1 MKSDDFNEVF
11 NRVVDSYTVRIPTYV
26 NVSKNVRK
34 ALNLNEYRNLHYHH
48 LNTQKKNF
56 TDNVKPML
64 RDKPRAEEVWIHYT
78 VFAPSRR
85 RLDTMNVGCIVDK
98 YFSDT
103 MVEAKKIEDDNT
115 DHIVLS
121 TFSFGGLTD
130 LDGHAIATI
139 NILKPKEKPDMRILL
154 DQDDIQNAL
163 NAYVKTLS
171 IPNAE
176 NATVDLSI
184 NYDESNGDNDQ
195 IEAEVI
201 MGTVPVKN
209 KGGRPRKTRTT
220 PPTKTK
226 EEVTDVPEE
235 SANSS
240 DEGSG
245 SDTDSG
251 SSDSATP
258 DVEEGTET
266 STDKPKTKEAT
277 GSKSKNLFGEEENQ
291 SSESVET
298 KTENNSPKKTVVKS
312 AKKSSIFDVD

>member
-1 MKSDDFNEVF
+1 
-11 NRVVDSYTVRIPTYV
+11 
-26 NVSKNVRK
+26 
-34 ALNLNEYRNLHYHH
+34 
-48 LNTQKKNF
+48 
-56 TDNVKPML
+56 
-64 RDKPRAEEVWIHYT
+64 
-78 VFAPSRR
+78 
-85 RLDTMNVGCIVDK
+85 MNVGSIADK

-139 NILKPKEKPDMRILL
+139 NILKPKENPDMRILL

-176 NATVDLSI
+176 NATVELEVVDG
-184 NYDESNGDNDQ
+184 E
-195 IEAEVI
+195 IEAEII
-201 MGTVPVKN
+201 MGNAPVKN
-209 KGGRPRKTRTT
+209 KGGRPRKARAKPATT
-220 PPTKTK
+220 TK
-226 EEVTDVPEE
+226 EEVTDAPEE
-235 SANSS
+235 SADSS
-240 DEGSG
+240 VEGSG
-245 SDTDSG
+245 TDTDSG
-251 SSDSATP
+251 SGESPAADA
-258 DVEEGTET
+258 EEGAEAPA
-266 STDKPKTKEAT
+266 DKPKTET

-298 KTENNSPKKTVVKS
+298 KTEDSPPKKTVVKP

>member
-1 MKSDDFNEVF
+1 LTPDDFNEVF
-11 NRVVDSYTVRIPTYV
+11 DRVVDSYHVRIPTYV
-26 NVSKNVRK
+26 NVSKKQRK
-34 ALNLNEYRNLHYHH
+34 AVNLNVYRNLHHHH

-56 TDNVKPML
+56 ADEVTPYL

-78 VFAPSRR
+78 VFTPSRR
-85 RLDTMNVGCIVDK
+85 RLDTMNVGSIADK

-139 NILKPKEKPDMRILL
+139 NILKPKENPDMRILL
-154 DQDDIQNAL
+154 DQDDIQTAL
-163 NAYVKTLS
+163 NAYVKTLNF
-171 IPNAE
+171 PNADT
-176 NATVDLSI
+176 ATVDLDI
-184 NYDESNGDNDQ
+184 TADGQ

-201 MGTVPVKN
+201 MGNAPVKN
-209 KGGRPRKTRTT
+209 KGGRPRKARAKPT
-220 PPTKTK
+220 TKTK
-226 EEVTDVPEE
+226 EEVTDAPEE
-235 SANSS
+235 SADSG

-251 SSDSATP
+251 SGESATP
-258 DVEEGTET
+258 DVEEGAEAPA
-266 STDKPKTKEAT
+266 DKPKTEKTT

-298 KTENNSPKKTVVKS
+298 KTEDNPPKKTVVNPG